1 LIISLRIPASSAP
14 GFHLWLLVLLLREL
28 ERRDIIAGKKVYWG
42 DCEAREKGIGKAWW
56 EPLVLLVI
64 AY

>member
-1 LIISLRIPASSAP
+1 LIISLRIPASSAS

-28 ERRDIIAGKKVYWG
+28 ERWDIIAGKEVNWG